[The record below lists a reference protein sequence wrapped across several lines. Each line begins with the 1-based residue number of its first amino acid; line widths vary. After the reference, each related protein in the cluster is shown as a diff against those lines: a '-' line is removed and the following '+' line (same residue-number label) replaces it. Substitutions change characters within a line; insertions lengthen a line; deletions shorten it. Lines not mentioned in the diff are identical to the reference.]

1 MAREVAGLLVERVT
15 IERREE
21 ARDDLGGDAAE
32 WVEEAEFWAGVAPD
46 RGGAEAAG
54 GTRRGERRW
63 AVTVR
68 RRDGLGMDCRL
79 VWRDR
84 VLRVRF
90 VEDDPRVGDVVTF
103 RCEEEPCLSG

>member
-1 MAREVAGLLVERVT
+1 MAREVAGLLVERVM

-21 ARDDLGGDAAE
+21 ARDDLGGDAGE
-32 WVEEAEFWAGVAPD
+32 WIEEAEVWAGVSPD
-46 RGGAEAAG
+46 RGGADVSG
-54 GTRRGERRW
+54 GAWRGDRRW

-68 RRDGLGMDCRL
+68 RRNGLGLDRRL
-79 VWRDR
+79 IWRGR

-90 VEDDPRVGDVVTF
+90 VGDDPRAGDVVTL

>member
-1 MAREVAGLLVERVT
+1 MAREVAGLLVERVM

-32 WVEEAEFWAGVAPD
+32 WVEEAEVWAGVSPD
-46 RGGAEAAG
+46 RGGVEVAA

-68 RRDGLGMDCRL
+68 RRDGLGLECRL
-79 VWRDR
+79 VWRGK
-84 VLRVRF
+84 VLRVRM
-90 VEDDPRVGDVVTF
+90 VEDDPRVGDVVTL